1 MRLLRII
8 SNRFACRESGMA
20 FLETLVALALLG
32 IIAIVFLS
40 GLATTIKA
48 NVIADEQTTA
58 ESLGRS
64 QMEWAKQADY
74 IYDAAGYSPASIPDS
89 EDYAGYAATITAEP
103 LDNPDEGIQKITVT
117 VTRNEED
124 LLTLEGYKVD
134 R

>member
-8 SNRFACRESGMA
+8 SNKFGRESGMS

-32 IIAIVFLS
+32 IISVVFLS

-48 NVIADEQTTA
+48 NVVADERTTA
-58 ESLGRS
+58 ESLARS

-74 IYDAAGYSPASIPDS
+74 VYDTAGYSPAAIPDD
-89 EDYAGYAATITAEP
+89 EDYSGYAATITAEP
-103 LDNPDEGIQKITVT
+103 LHNPDEGIQKITVT
-117 VTRNEED
+117 VTRNEEE
-124 LLTLEGYKVD
+124 LHTLESYKVD